1 MIPYLKDG
9 NWDAGMVA
17 GLKATCQR
25 LDGSMENDSLAE
37 PGDGGSFDFFL
48 ALFCFFAIGGGL
60 AFFAARKQSV
70 ARIAGNTN
78 YKEAEAGLFPES
90 TE

>member
-1 MIPYLKDG
+1 MG

-37 PGDGGSFDFFL
+37 PGDGGSFDFPRSFL
-48 ALFCFFAIGGGL
+48 LLRYRRGTL
-60 AFFAARKQSV
+60 PFAARKQS
-70 ARIAGNTN
+70 RCPNCGNTN

>member
-25 LDGSMENDSLAE
+25 LDGSMEMMLSPILTAVVLLILFLLFFVLSPLAE
-37 PGDGGSFDFFL
+37 VLLSFRH
-48 ALFCFFAIGGGL
+48 AN
-60 AFFAARKQSV
+60 KV
-70 ARIAGNTN
+70 AVRIVVNIN
-78 YKEAEAGLFPES
+78 CREAEAESYPGLME
-90 TE
+90 

>member
-25 LDGSMENDSLAE
+25 LDGSMEND
-37 PGDGGSFDFFL
+37 
-48 ALFCFFAIGGGL
+48 ALRF
-60 AFFAARKQSV
+60 
-70 ARIAGNTN
+70 
-78 YKEAEAGLFPES
+78 E
-90 TE
+90 

>member
-48 ALFCFFAIGGGL
+48 ALFCFFAIGGDSPFCSTETKPL
-60 AFFAARKQSV
+60 PELRETPITKKRKQ
-70 ARIAGNTN
+70 AC
-78 YKEAEAGLFPES
+78 FPES